1 MKARDKKQQP
11 KRANWKKQKL
21 CTEMTT
27 LKKLLLI
34 WSKTS
39 EKTVRPWKKKKR
51 MLLLKS
57 SAVDLHILMTVW
69 PWAIYLSFSRLC
81 FFIYKTAMIT
91 RATTSWVAVNIK
103 RDNIWKAVR
112 RVPATMYR
120 LVLAVALVEIPFIV
134 TSFIASN
141 RKNVLGSLN

>member
-1 MKARDKKQQP
+1 
-11 KRANWKKQKL
+11 
-21 CTEMTT
+21 
-27 LKKLLLI
+27 
-34 WSKTS
+34 
-39 EKTVRPWKKKKR
+39 
-51 MLLLKS
+51 
-57 SAVDLHILMTVW
+57 
-69 PWAIYLSFSRLC
+69 
-81 FFIYKTAMIT
+81 MIT